1 MNLIAVKVYIIAFCK
16 GCNYFI
22 SFIQTILVKVRTK
35 SGFCVWREKVVFWA
49 VFGKEFHL
57 NDKWCFA
64 DRKEKRKELSGSI
77 SDEQILAGRRSGLVQ
92 F

>member
-1 MNLIAVKVYIIAFCK
+1 M
-16 GCNYFI
+16 
-22 SFIQTILVKVRTK
+22 
-35 SGFCVWREKVVFWA
+35 WREKVVFWA

-77 SDEQILAGRRSGLVQ
+77 SDEQILAGRSRDLSSFDAVCYLSRTPMVPSVFGNAE
-92 F
+92 FPD